1 MNMRIFPNEIKD
13 GLEDQIRSN
22 ATIAY
27 TSLANP
33 EEITEIE
40 KEKFRFLSESTATS
54 NPDQI
59 DLYYLNSV
67 LVSTGWNKNDDVF
80 DIKETWAARSTPED
94 KQFNFMH
101 NEEDIIGH
109 ITGNCVVSSD
119 GSVIADETLREG
131 VPDKFDIITSA
142 VIYKSWSDEEKRERI
157 NQIIVEIEKGQWF
170 VSMECLFNGFDYAVV
185 GLDGNHNIITRDE
198 SSAFLTK
205 HLRAYGGEG
214 GYEGHKIGRLLRNI
228 SFSGK
233 GLVNNPANPNSII
246 LRGSDPFKS
255 TQACIIEES
264 SIREISHMSNDVT
277 LQKQLDALKAEL
289 DTSKQREENLEAKLK
304 ELDEKAITEKVQT
317 LEAEI
322 QTKDETI
329 VSMSETAESF
339 NTEKTELAETLAT
352 AQEEL
357 EVLKSEF
364 DAIKV
369 EAHKAARLSALKE
382 AGLDEEAAAE
392 KLEKFSEA
400 SDEIFAE
407 IVALLLEA
415 GKYPGFPP
423 NCSDGYVAK
432 DGKCVPE
439 EVDAEVE
446 ESAEVDAE
454 EVAEADEDIVSDEAA
469 DEADAETLEEAE
481 EEVEASL
488 TDAGETE
495 EVEEARTSASDW
507 LRKNILRSTASID
520 K

>member
-33 EEITEIE
+33 EEITELE
-40 KEKFRFLSESTATS
+40 KEKFRFLSESNATS

-80 DIKETWAARSTPED
+80 DIRETWAARSTPED

-119 GSVIADETLREG
+119 GSIVAEETLKEG
-131 VPDKFDIITSA
+131 VPDRFDIITSA
-142 VIYKSWSDEEKRERI
+142 VIYKSWSDAEKRERI
-157 NQIIVEIEKGQWF
+157 NQIIAEIEEGQWF
-170 VSMECLFNGFDYAVV
+170 VSMECLFNGFDYAVI
-185 GLDGNHNIITRDE
+185 GPDGNHNTIVRDE

-233 GLVNNPANPNSII
+233 GLVNNPANPNSVI

-264 SIREISHMSNDVT
+264 SIREISHMSNDAM

-289 DTSKQREENLEAKLK
+289 DTSKQREETLEAKLK
-304 ELDEKAITEKVQT
+304 ELDEKAITER
-317 LEAEI
+317 LEAMNAELQAKNEEI
-322 QTKDETI
+322 AKMLEAQE
-329 VSMSETAESF
+329 AALA
-339 NTEKTELAETLAT
+339 EKTELTESLDKVNEEFAGIQA
-352 AQEEL
+352 EL
-357 EVLKSEF
+357 ET
-364 DAIKV
+364 IKV
-369 EAHKAARLSALKE
+369 EAHKAKRLAALIA

-392 KLEKFSEA
+392 KLEKFA
-400 SDEIFAE
+400 GADDELFDE
-407 IVALLLEA
+407 IVALIAVPSEEA
-415 GKYPGFPP
+415 
-423 NCSDGYVAK
+423 V
-432 DGKCVPE
+432 
-439 EVDAEVE
+439 VE
-446 ESAEVDAE
+446 EEETEADAEVDAE

-488 TDAGETE
+488 TDAGETD

-507 LRKNILRSTASID
+507 LRKNILKSTASID

>member
-1 MNMRIFPNEIKD
+1 MNMRIFKDEIKA

-27 TSLANP
+27 ASLANP
-33 EEITEIE
+33 QEITELE
-40 KEKFRFLSESTATS
+40 KEKFIALSESNATS

-80 DIKETWAARSTPED
+80 DIRETWAARSTPED

-109 ITGNCVVSSD
+109 ITGNCVVCSD
-119 GSVIADETLREG
+119 GSVIADDTLKESI
-131 VPDKFDIITSA
+131 PDRFDIITSA
-142 VIYKSWSDEEKRERI
+142 VIYKSWSDVEKRERI
-157 NQIIVEIEKGQWF
+157 NQIIAEIEENKWF
-170 VSMECLFNGFDYAVV
+170 VSMECLFNGFDYGVV
-185 GLDGNHNIITRDE
+185 GPDGNHNTIVRNE

-214 GYEGHKIGRLLRNI
+214 DYEGHKIGRLLRNI

-264 SIREISHMSNDVT
+264 SIREISHMSNDAM
-277 LQKQLDALKAEL
+277 LQQQLDALKAEL
-289 DTSKQREENLEAKLK
+289 DTSKQREEVLEAKLK
-304 ELDEKAITEKVQT
+304 ELDEKAITER
-317 LEAEI
+317 LEAMNTELQAKNEEI
-322 QTKDETI
+322 
-329 VSMSETAESF
+329 AEMLEAQEA
-339 NTEKTELAETLAT
+339 TLAEKTELTESLEKVNEEFASIQA
-352 AQEEL
+352 EL
-357 EVLKSEF
+357 ET
-364 DAIKV
+364 IRV
-369 EAHKAARLSALKE
+369 EAHKAKRLAALIA

-392 KLEKFSEA
+392 KLEKFA
-400 SDEIFAE
+400 GADDELFDE
-407 IVALLLEA
+407 IVALI
-415 GKYPGFPP
+415 
-423 NCSDGYVAK
+423 S
-432 DGKCVPE
+432 VPSE
-439 EVDAEVE
+439 ETVE
-446 ESAEVDAE
+446 EEETEAEAEVDVEAE
-454 EVAEADEDIVSDEAA
+454 EVAEADEDIASDEAA
-469 DEADAETLEEAE
+469 DEADAETLEDAE

-507 LRKNILRSTASID
+507 LRKNILKSTASID

>member
-33 EEITEIE
+33 EEITELE
-40 KEKFRFLSESTATS
+40 KEKFRFLSESSATS

-119 GSVIADETLREG
+119 GAIIADETLKEG

-142 VIYKSWSDEEKRERI
+142 VIYKSWSDAEKRERI
-157 NQIIVEIEKGQWF
+157 NQIIAEIEKGQWF

-185 GLDGNHNIITRDE
+185 GLDGNHNTIVRDE

-214 GYEGHKIGRLLRNI
+214 DYEGHKIGRLLRNI

-264 SIREISHMSNDVT
+264 SIREISHMSNDAT

-289 DTSKQREENLEAKLK
+289 DTSKQREETLEAKLK
-304 ELDEKAITEKVQT
+304 ELDEKAITER
-317 LEAEI
+317 LEAMNAELQAKNEEI
-322 QTKDETI
+322 AKMLEAQEATL
-329 VSMSETAESF
+329 A
-339 NTEKTELAETLAT
+339 EKTELTESLDKVNEEFAGIQA
-352 AQEEL
+352 EL
-357 EVLKSEF
+357 ET
-364 DAIKV
+364 IKT
-369 EAHKAARLSALKE
+369 EAHKAKRLAALIA

-392 KLEKFSEA
+392 KLEKFA
-400 SDEIFAE
+400 GADDELFDE
-407 IVALLLEA
+407 IVALIAAPSEEA
-415 GKYPGFPP
+415 
-423 NCSDGYVAK
+423 V
-432 DGKCVPE
+432 
-439 EVDAEVE
+439 VE
-446 ESAEVDAE
+446 EETEADAEVDAE

>member
-1 MNMRIFPNEIKD
+1 MNMRIFKDEIEA

-33 EEITEIE
+33 QEITELE
-40 KEKFRFLSESTATS
+40 KEKFIALSESNATS

-80 DIKETWAARSTPED
+80 DIRETWAARSTPED

-109 ITGNCVVSSD
+109 ITGNCVVCSD
-119 GSVIADETLREG
+119 GSVIADITPTENI
-131 VPDKFDIITSA
+131 PDKFDIITSA
-142 VIYKSWSDEEKRERI
+142 VIYKSWSDMEKRERI
-157 NQIIVEIEKGQWF
+157 HQIIAEIEEGKWF
-170 VSMECLFNGFDYAVV
+170 VSMECLFNGFDYAVI
-185 GLDGNHNIITRDE
+185 GPDGNHNTITRDE

-214 GYEGHKIGRLLRNI
+214 DYEGHQIGRLLRNI

-264 SIREISHMSNDVT
+264 SIREISHMSNDAM
-277 LQKQLDALKAEL
+277 LQQQLDALKAEL
-289 DTSKQREENLEAKLK
+289 DTSKQREEALEAKLR
-304 ELDEKAITEKVQT
+304 ELDEKAITEKI
-317 LEAEI
+317 EALSSEL
-322 QTKDETI
+322 QTKDEEI
-329 VSMSETAESF
+329 AEMLEAQKSA
-339 NTEKTELAETLAT
+339 LAEKSELTEALEKVNEEFGAIQ
-352 AQEEL
+352 AEL
-357 EVLKSEF
+357 ET
-364 DAIKV
+364 IKA
-369 EAHKAARLSALKE
+369 EAHKAKRLAALIA

-392 KLEKFSEA
+392 KLEKFA
-400 SDEIFAE
+400 GADDELFDE
-407 IVALLLEA
+407 IVALI
-415 GKYPGFPP
+415 
-423 NCSDGYVAK
+423 S
-432 DGKCVPE
+432 VPSEETVEE
-439 EVDAEVE
+439 EVEAEADADVE
-446 ESAEVDAE
+446 AE
-454 EVAEADEDIVSDEAA
+454 EVAEADEDIASDEPA

-507 LRKNILRSTASID
+507 LRKNILKSTASIE

>member
-1 MNMRIFPNEIKD
+1 MNMRIFQDEMNA

-22 ATIAY
+22 ASIAY
-27 TSLANP
+27 TSLATPNSITQLDS
-33 EEITEIE
+33 EERDAKIKEIIA
-40 KEKFRFLSESTATS
+40 LSESIAAS

-80 DIKETWAARSTPED
+80 DTRETWIARSTPED

-119 GSVIADETLREG
+119 GSVIADDTLRENI
-131 VPDKFDIITSA
+131 PEKFDIITSA
-142 VIYKSWSDEEKRERI
+142 VIYKSWSDMDKRERI
-157 NQIIVEIEKGQWF
+157 HQIIAEIEEGKWF

-185 GLDGNHNIITRDE
+185 SPDGNHNTILRDE

-214 GYEGHKIGRLLRNI
+214 NYEGHKIGRLLRNI

-246 LRGSDPFKS
+246 LKGLDPFKS

-264 SIREISHMSNDVT
+264 SIREISHMSNDAV
-277 LQKQLDALKAEL
+277 LQQQLDALKAEL
-289 DTSKQREENLEAKLK
+289 DASKQREETLEAKLK
-304 ELDEKAITEKVQT
+304 EVDEKAITEKIEAMDTQLQAKNDEIAEM
-317 LEAEI
+317 LEAQEA
-322 QTKDETI
+322 I
-329 VSMSETAESF
+329 VA
-339 NTEKTELAETLAT
+339 EKTELTESLEKLNEEFAAIQ
-352 AQEEL
+352 AEL
-357 EVLKSEF
+357 EN
-364 DAIKV
+364 IKA
-369 EAHKAARLSALKE
+369 EAHKAARLAALVQ
-382 AGLDEEAAAE
+382 AGLDEEAATE
-392 KLEKFSEA
+392 KLEKFA
-400 SDEIFAE
+400 GADDELFAE
-407 IVALLLEA
+407 IVALITVTSEETVEEETEA
-415 GKYPGFPP
+415 
-423 NCSDGYVAK
+423 
-432 DGKCVPE
+432 
-439 EVDAEVE
+439 EVDAEVDVE
-446 ESAEVDAE
+446 AE
-454 EVAEADEDIVSDEAA
+454 EVAEADEDIASDEAA

-507 LRKNILRSTASID
+507 LRKNILKSTASIE